1 MSASI
6 DEFLAGAEPG
16 RQRTWSETRLDRAEA
31 VQASTNG
38 VNVAITYSRRDRSG
52 MAMSSYE
59 AMALVV
65 RRDGAW
71 RVQAI
76 STMGV

>member
-1 MSASI
+1 M
-6 DEFLAGAEPG
+6 AGPEPG
-16 RQRTWSETRLDRAEA
+16 RQRTWSETRLDNTEA

-38 VNVAITYSRRDRSG
+38 VNVVITYSRRDRSG
-52 MAMSSYE
+52 AALSTYE
-59 AMALVV
+59 AVVLVV

-71 RVQAI
+71 KVQAI